1 VADTAFAISTML
13 VAVPTGVKIFNWIA
27 TLWGGS
33 INIKTPLL
41 FAVGFV
47 AMFVL
52 GGLTGVSLGSPPID
66 QQVQDTYYVVAHLH
80 YVLFGG
86 TIFGLFAGIYY
97 WFPKFTGRM
106 LSELWGQVHFW
117 LMLIGFNMTFGPQH
131 LLGIDGMPR
140 RIYTY
145 PADMGWDVWNMVSTV
160 GAFLIA
166 LSMLIFAINAWRS
179 LRHGRVAGND
189 PWDGGTLEWTIPSP
203 PPVYNFAQIPV
214 VHGRYPAWDIKRGGG
229 HTGAVAT
236 RPNEDGPDGEAPHIH
251 MPNPSYWPI
260 VLAAGL
266 VIMACGLIFHQ
277 VFILIGALLLAGALM
292 GWLEEPAA

>member
-1 VADTAFAISTML
+1 ML

-33 INIKTPLL
+33 IIIKTPLL

-145 PADMGWDVWNMVSTV
+145 PTDMGWDLWNMGLHRGRIPHCVFDGDLRDQCLAV
-160 GAFLIA
+160 GAA
-166 LSMLIFAINAWRS
+166 R
-179 LRHGRVAGND
+179 
-189 PWDGGTLEWTIPSP
+189 
-203 PPVYNFAQIPV
+203 
-214 VHGRYPAWDIKRGGG
+214 
-229 HTGAVAT
+229 
-236 RPNEDGPDGEAPHIH
+236 
-251 MPNPSYWPI
+251 
-260 VLAAGL
+260 
-266 VIMACGLIFHQ
+266 ACGRQ
-277 VFILIGALLLAGALM
+277 
-292 GWLEEPAA
+292 